1 MIKEGVKANHMRAV
15 AADGRKALD
24 ASRKRARGPTAPG
37 MRALVQLACNGLN
50 EILKVVETEL
60 RDGDARAAIE
70 SLIVANRRYAKA
82 FDLPGFSPEGTFDET
97 YALFKR
103 AGCGLGRSRSYARAL
118 RDFWD
123 YTQTPGQVEAA
134 GLRMMR
140 RELPHFKA
148 LVERIANELHCEPTA
163 EAATKALKEKRGLRP
178 NQILPFLQEVREP
191 AQRVADRHVVAINP
205 GYATEII
212 ETPPYLANSTPSSA
226 AGKLSGTDEDTFAT
240 SLERWGGIGRVARE
254 YEFLAALWRIIR
266 FLRVIG
272 DARINSGKQDLVH
285 FIEWAHR
292 TTGLERATVYYQLF
306 PAHQIIGPGYASTYA
321 IIGERIREIQQY
333 ALKRGKSLRAF
344 NASASPGGR
353 LQGLH
358 GVQPHVPPELLRR
371 SRERILAPTQT
382 RRPVGRRGRTERR
395 DQRTRRTRVHATP
408 HAARHDE
415 VPGGPGEVRPHHG
428 RGRRHPERSRPP
440 PPRGEPILDRPRG
453 QRHPPVGEG
462 RRASRRHEGDDPGAG
477 RLATPGPRSEV
488 ESPDVRPVRRE
499 GHVPAVLLLSTGGA
513 RRDPS
518 PRHPHRLDGRGR
530 IRAVSA
536 RRFSGRASL
545 GHGRQG
551 REEVQPPAHGSL
563 GYSPHRGGHPELR
576 RGTDDREKPVRSRAW
591 LDGRPRQ
598 AGRIHRQGGPPPH
611 PGRRPEVEAR
621 RDRDRRQADR
631 VQHDE
636 MDRDRS
642 GKAGRPGH
650 VRDPLPEVEGEHR
663 VRDVADRLRRDGHGA
678 VGQSPGRPEDG
689 DGRQEALPRPG
700 QRNPESVGLPV
711 GPRTEDKKSDA
722 RTRGGRFNQPPR
734 MRGPW
739 RARGPRPRSSW
750 SGTPGS
756 GNGAWC
762 VAPRS
767 ILTPTDTWTC
777 SGRRSRRRKSS
788 SRCACETAPPSI

>member
-1 MIKEGVKANHMRAV
+1 MVTPRTETERAVFEVWKELRPDEAFVFGLDECAGRLFIPNQRRVDSLLAKISRIQKGATSPVERKLLASFRASLELREPARLPQTLLESLFGYMIKEGVKTNHIRAL
-15 AADGRKALD
+15 ATDGRKALD

-178 NQILPFLQEVREP
+178 NQILPFLHEVREP

-212 ETPPYLANSTPSSA
+212 ETPPYLANSTPSGAAYGLDTLTDHSREIFLATTDERSAARPCPGELLNLLVHEEYGHCVHGSNSANRFAASPDLLSLIGSTFQCVSEGIAFQRELEFLPVLQEIA

-254 YEFLAALWRIIR
+254 YEFLASLWRIVR

-321 IIGERIREIQQY
+321 IIGERIRELQQD
-333 ALKRGKSLRAF
+333 ALKRGKSLRDF
-344 NASASPGGR
+344 NAYASSIGW
-353 LQGLH
+353 
-358 GVQPHVPPELLRR
+358 PPKSVFESKL
-371 SRERILAPTQT
+371 EAWVRI
-382 RRPVGRRGRTERR
+382 
-395 DQRTRRTRVHATP
+395 D
-408 HAARHDE
+408 
-415 VPGGPGEVRPHHG
+415 
-428 RGRRHPERSRPP
+428 
-440 PPRGEPILDRPRG
+440 
-453 QRHPPVGEG
+453 
-462 RRASRRHEGDDPGAG
+462 
-477 RLATPGPRSEV
+477 
-488 ESPDVRPVRRE
+488 
-499 GHVPAVLLLSTGGA
+499 
-513 RRDPS
+513 
-518 PRHPHRLDGRGR
+518 
-530 IRAVSA
+530 
-536 RRFSGRASL
+536 
-545 GHGRQG
+545 
-551 REEVQPPAHGSL
+551 
-563 GYSPHRGGHPELR
+563 
-576 RGTDDREKPVRSRAW
+576 
-591 LDGRPRQ
+591 
-598 AGRIHRQGGPPPH
+598 
-611 PGRRPEVEAR
+611 
-621 RDRDRRQADR
+621 
-631 VQHDE
+631 
-636 MDRDRS
+636 
-642 GKAGRPGH
+642 
-650 VRDPLPEVEGEHR
+650 
-663 VRDVADRLRRDGHGA
+663 
-678 VGQSPGRPEDG
+678 
-689 DGRQEALPRPG
+689 
-700 QRNPESVGLPV
+700 
-711 GPRTEDKKSDA
+711 
-722 RTRGGRFNQPPR
+722 
-734 MRGPW
+734 
-739 RARGPRPRSSW
+739 
-750 SGTPGS
+750 
-756 GNGAWC
+756 
-762 VAPRS
+762 
-767 ILTPTDTWTC
+767 
-777 SGRRSRRRKSS
+777 
-788 SRCACETAPPSI
+788 